1 MATER
6 GLIDSRGLLAGRVE
20 AGPQARPLHAGLRF
34 LRTKPLGSVG
44 AVIVLT
50 IILLAILAPQVAPY
64 GFDHRVIAQ
73 RMQTPSAQ
81 HLLGTDELG
90 RDILSRIIY
99 GARVS
104 AFVGFGSVL
113 IATVI
118 ACVIGM
124 TSGYFGGK
132 LDMAIQ
138 RLVDMWIAFPF
149 LILLLAFMAIF
160 GTPFGAFRL
169 GPLAL
174 DPSQQRAAQIIL
186 ILGLLFAIRDSRVIR
201 GATMAIRNNTY
212 VEAAKGLGASNLRI
226 LLSYIL
232 PNVAPALL
240 VLATLQLGAAILAEA
255 TLGFLGFGI
264 PDPVPSWGHM
274 LSGIA
279 RARIRT
285 DPWLAFW
292 PGLAI
297 SLAVFGFNMLGDA
310 LRDVLDPR
318 LRGSR

>member
-1 MATER
+1 
-6 GLIDSRGLLAGRVE
+6 
-20 AGPQARPLHAGLRF
+20 
-34 LRTKPLGSVG
+34 
-44 AVIVLT
+44 
-50 IILLAILAPQVAPY
+50 ILLAIFAPLIAPY
-64 GFDHRVIAQ
+64 GLDNRVIAE
-73 RMQTPSAQ
+73 RMQNPSMK

-90 RDILSRIIY
+90 RDILSRVIY

-118 ACVIGM
+118 AAAIGM
-124 TSGYFGGK
+124 VSGFFGGK
-132 LDMAIQ
+132 VDLIIQ

-149 LILLLAFMAIF
+149 LILLLAFMAVF
-160 GTPFGAFRL
+160 GTPFGKAHL
-169 GPLAL
+169 GPVTLE
-174 DPSQQRAAQIIL
+174 PSQQRAAQIIV
-186 ILGLLFAIRDSRVIR
+186 ILGLLFAIRDSRVVR

-212 VEAAKGLGASNLRI
+212 VEAGRGLGASNLRI

-232 PNVAPALL
+232 PNIAPPLL
-240 VLATLQLGAAILAEA
+240 VLATLQLGTAILAES

-274 LSGIA
+274 LSGAA
-279 RARIRT
+279 RARVRI

-297 SLAVFGFNMLGDA
+297 SLSVFAFNMLGDA